1 MLLGLLSDTHDR
13 TDAMAAAV
21 ELLKG
26 RGAQYFIHC
35 GDVGSASVL
44 DYLAGLPSAFVWG
57 NCDWDRMGL
66 QRYAEAIGVECYGAF
81 GDLTLD
87 GKRIAVMHGDDA
99 RLKQRILAEQQHD
112 YLFQG
117 HTHVPHDHRVGK
129 TRVVN
134 PGALHRANPRT
145 FALLDLASDALTFLT
160 LPQKTV

>member
-13 TDAMAAAV
+13 TDAMAPAV
-21 ELLKG
+21 EILKG

-35 GDVGSASVL
+35 GDVGAAAVL

-57 NCDWDRMGL
+57 NCDWDRAGL
-66 QRYAEAIGVECYGAF
+66 ARYAESIGVACFGPF

-87 GKRIAVMHGDDA
+87 GKRIALMHGDDA
-99 RLKQRILAEQQHD
+99 RLKQRILGEQQHD

-117 HTHVPHDHRVGK
+117 HTHIPLDQRVGK
-129 TRVVN
+129 TRLIN

-145 FALLDLASDALTFLT
+145 FALLDLASDALEFLS
-160 LPQKTV
+160 LPHKTM

>member
-13 TDAMAAAV
+13 ADAMAAAV
-21 ELLKG
+21 EVLKG

-35 GDVGSASVL
+35 GDVGSANVL

-66 QRYAEAIGVECYGAF
+66 QRYGTAIGVECYGVF
-81 GDLTLD
+81 GDLTLE
-87 GKRIAVMHGDDA
+87 GKRIALMHGDDA
-99 RLKQRILAEQQHD
+99 RLKQRILAEQLHD
-112 YLFQG
+112 YLFCG
-117 HTHVPHDHRVGK
+117 HTHVPLDQRMGR
-129 TRVVN
+129 TRVIN

-145 FALLDLASDALTFLT
+145 FALVDLAKDALEFFS